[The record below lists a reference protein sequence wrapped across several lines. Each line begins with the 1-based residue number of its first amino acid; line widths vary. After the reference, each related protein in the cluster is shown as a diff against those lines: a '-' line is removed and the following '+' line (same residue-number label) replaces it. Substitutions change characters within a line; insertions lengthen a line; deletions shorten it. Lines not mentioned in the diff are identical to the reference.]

1 MKHRI
6 SNSYGFTLVEL
17 MITVAIIAIISAIA
31 FPAYQ
36 GYVAEARIGTVR
48 MNTEPLRLALEDFFL
63 DNNGYVAGQ
72 WDADAAGTRTLDDA
86 GNLGWRPDGDGGNYN
101 YVVAVPAAPGT
112 IATGYSLTV
121 TDANDAAATITCNR
135 DQTNGTYVCN

>member
-1 MKHRI
+1 MKLRI
-6 SNSYGFTLVEL
+6 SYSRGFTLVEL
-17 MITVAIIAIISAIA
+17 MVTVAIISIIAA
-31 FPAYQ
+31 FAYPAYQ

-86 GNLGWRPDGDGGNYN
+86 NNLGWRPDGDGGDYN
-101 YVVAVPAAPGT
+101 YVVAAPAAPGT

-121 TDANDAAATITCNR
+121 TDTNDAAATITCNR